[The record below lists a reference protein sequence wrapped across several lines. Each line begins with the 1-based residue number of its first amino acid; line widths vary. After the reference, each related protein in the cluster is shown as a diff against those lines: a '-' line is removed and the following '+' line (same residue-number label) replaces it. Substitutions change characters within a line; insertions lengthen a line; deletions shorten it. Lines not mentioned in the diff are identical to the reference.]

1 MKKQILLALLGLFCL
16 TGCVEEIDTSNR
28 FTFKGETVGSYLEK
42 HDELYG
48 SFNYV
53 LNRSGLLSLLKAYG
67 SYTCFA
73 PTNEAMKRYL
83 IEQDSIYKASL
94 LPGSRRV
101 VWTGI
106 TSPKLEDL
114 TDSMCTVIAKT
125 HVLPQGFLTTEMEG
139 DVVPAMNLNDRFL
152 TMSFDVDENLH
163 SIMFINGA
171 RIIIPDEE
179 QENGV
184 IHTVSDV
191 LNPSTNTLPTQIEE
205 MPFLRIF
212 SDALRETGLEDAM
225 QLYKDDNYH
234 DADKWASNADMN
246 GGALP
251 YPPNRYYGYTAFCE
265 PDSVFHANGIYN
277 IEDLYAKCREWY
289 PTATDPDFHSENN
302 ALWQFM
308 AYHLLNYHLLYSRL
322 VCYNIVGKTKSTSYK
337 SENHFPRNADRYE
350 HYETMQGTMLKIM
363 MPRSSDIE
371 GVDQNGVWRDYRN
384 TIFLNYTKEVSRNSV
399 PATPWDITVG
409 SKQIPLNI
417 RIMDPTEVLADTVH
431 YPGFSQEALNGTL
444 HLIDHLLI

>member
-125 HVLPQGFLTTEMEG
+125 HVLPQGFLTVFREPSAKQLQPLRLREKR
-139 DVVPAMNLNDRFL
+139 LK
-152 TMSFDVDENLH
+152 
-163 SIMFINGA
+163 ING
-171 RIIIPDEE
+171 
-179 QENGV
+179 
-184 IHTVSDV
+184 
-191 LNPSTNTLPTQIEE
+191 
-205 MPFLRIF
+205 F
-212 SDALRETGLEDAM
+212 SD
-225 QLYKDDNYH
+225 
-234 DADKWASNADMN
+234 
-246 GGALP
+246 
-251 YPPNRYYGYTAFCE
+251 
-265 PDSVFHANGIYN
+265 
-277 IEDLYAKCREWY
+277 
-289 PTATDPDFHSENN
+289 
-302 ALWQFM
+302 
-308 AYHLLNYHLLYSRL
+308 
-322 VCYNIVGKTKSTSYK
+322 
-337 SENHFPRNADRYE
+337 
-350 HYETMQGTMLKIM
+350 
-363 MPRSSDIE
+363 
-371 GVDQNGVWRDYRN
+371 
-384 TIFLNYTKEVSRNSV
+384 
-399 PATPWDITVG
+399 
-409 SKQIPLNI
+409 
-417 RIMDPTEVLADTVH
+417 
-431 YPGFSQEALNGTL
+431 
-444 HLIDHLLI
+444 